1 MFALHSWISEL
12 DYVVEPEVECSV
24 DDPNDAAFVRATTT
38 IGGRDAVEEYVAC
51 KMYQLS
57 VNFGF
62 KSVVVG
68 LTAVSKVETPL
79 PLFVVGRVSVEHT
92 ERVLAEVE
100 TKAEKVLG
108 SFGPREHNAL
118 VLVNIPNGGC
128 VNCVFEQMGVS
139 YAPRPL
145 PEVSSKLALKKA
157 KAGASRLSPS
167 LLVTPLS
174 KAKPAKKGSVLK
186 MFRPKVPPGVRGTLV
201 LELALAKPVGVS
213 KKFHLMDVA
222 APPLMPSA
230 AVPCAA
236 RVPAFNNLEGDS
248 SLGSRAGPCLR
259 RLRSTHVHR
268 APALLTEVL
277 MGIFTDAIRP
287 PASTDLPLD
296 WLDDDLERNLHR
308 VSFF

>member
-1 MFALHSWISEL
+1 VFALHSWISEL
-12 DYVVEPEVECSV
+12 DYVVEPEVECSA

-51 KMYQLS
+51 KMYPLS

-62 KSVVVG
+62 KSVAVG

-79 PLFVVGRVSVEHT
+79 PLFVVGRVSVEHA
-92 ERVLAEVE
+92 ERVLAEVK

-108 SFGPREHNAL
+108 SFGPREHDAL

-128 VNCVFEQMGVS
+128 VNHVFEQMGVS

-167 LLVTPLS
+167 LLVTPLG

-213 KKFHLMDVA
+213 KKFRLMDVA
-222 APPLMPSA
+222 APPLMPLTSSA
-230 AVPCAA
+230 VVPCAA

-268 APALLTEVL
+268 RGRWGSVWLRCPRLLVGFCIMHL
-277 MGIFTDAIRP
+277 
-287 PASTDLPLD
+287 LC
-296 WLDDDLERNLHR
+296 
-308 VSFF
+308 